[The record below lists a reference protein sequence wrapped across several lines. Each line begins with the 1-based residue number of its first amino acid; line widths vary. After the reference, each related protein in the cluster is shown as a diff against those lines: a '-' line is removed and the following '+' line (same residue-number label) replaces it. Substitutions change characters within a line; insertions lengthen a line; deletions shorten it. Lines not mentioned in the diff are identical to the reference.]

1 MNELVLATPMGASV
15 GLLFSAVSTIK
26 PDRVIVL
33 TSQKYME
40 KAKEACIKGGFNDLS
55 KLHIIIIEDAFCGF
69 NEAKRIVKEMSSF
82 CNNAKDIKLNLTGGT
97 TAMQWA
103 MQALYENIK
112 DNYSVNRIAFV
123 DRRPSV
129 EQQANPYVVG
139 ELLNVDELIKE

>member
-1 MNELVLATPMGASV
+1 MNELVLATPMGASI
-15 GLLFSAVSTIK
+15 GLLYSAVSTIK

-33 TSQKYME
+33 TSQKFNE
-40 KAKEACIKGGFNDLS
+40 KAKEACEKGGFKDFN
-55 KLHIIIIEDAFCGF
+55 KLHIVVIEDAFCGF

-82 CNNAKDIKLNLTGGT
+82 CNHAKEVKLNLTGGT

-103 MQALYENIK
+103 MQALYENLSK
-112 DNYSVNRIAFV
+112 NNSVNRIAFV

-129 EQQANPYVVG
+129 EQQSNPYVVG

>member
-1 MNELVLATPMGASV
+1 MKELVLTTPMGASV

-33 TSQKYME
+33 TSQKFFG
-40 KAKEACIKGGFNDLS
+40 KAKEACEKGGFKDFS
-55 KLHIIIIEDAFCGF
+55 KLHIVIIEDAFCGF
-69 NEAKRIVKEMSSF
+69 NEAKRIVKEMCSF

-103 MQALYENIK
+103 MQALYENLK
-112 DNYSVNRIAFV
+112 DRYSVNRIAFV
-123 DRRPSV
+123 DRRTSI
-129 EQQANPYVVG
+129 EQQSNPYVVG

>member
-1 MNELVLATPMGASV
+1 MNELVLTTPMGASV
-15 GLLFSAVSTIK
+15 GLLFSAVSAIK

-33 TSQKYME
+33 TSQKFID
-40 KAKEACIKGGFNDLS
+40 KAKEACEKGGFKDYS

-82 CNNAKDIKLNLTGGT
+82 CGEAKEIKLNLTGGT

-112 DNYSVNRIAFV
+112 DKYSVNRIAFV
-123 DRRPSV
+123 DRRPTV
-129 EQQANPYVVG
+129 EQQSNPYVVG
-139 ELLNVDELIKE
+139 ELLDVDELIKE